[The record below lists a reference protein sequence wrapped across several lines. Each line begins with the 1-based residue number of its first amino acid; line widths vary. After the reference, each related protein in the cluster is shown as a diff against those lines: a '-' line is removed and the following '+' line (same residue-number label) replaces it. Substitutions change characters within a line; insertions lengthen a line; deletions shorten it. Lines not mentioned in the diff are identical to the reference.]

1 MVGAGDVGGL
11 WCSLKGSKVLTLSR
25 QDWLELPLYRFE
37 EWEEGLNDRELVLGS
52 GDAGQ
57 SSFKRTPTYNVCD
70 YYGDYVKELHL
81 EQNFLSH
88 FTVELVEP
96 LETKQREAVGS
107 IATLGKCP
115 FNQDGMCGC
124 TFSISDFEEK
134 LFLSLANSDSN
145 QPCCN
150 CTSEGAVSCCCCC
163 NIDSG
168 ISSGQCTPVLRNASA
183 KAFSETRGDSRWL
196 VQGSLKKED
205 GSIEPYCIQARS
217 VVLASGCSG
226 RPNRLD
232 VPGEDLPFVCHSFV
246 DVVPFLSSLTDP
258 SLPVLI
264 VGAGLS
270 AADMVMLVMSKG
282 LHVIHAFYNDPRD
295 HKLIFTK
302 LAPSL
307 YPEYSRIYSLMK
319 GDTASDLYTPLPK
332 HRVVSFGGTGS
343 STLIRTADNQ
353 TTQLQV
359 SAALVM
365 IGSTADL
372 GFLSDKVPPL
382 GDEHNE
388 RISPKQNPIIVE
400 PFTFESEQ
408 CRGLFAMGPLVG
420 DNFVR
425 FLLGGAL
432 GIASKVWKDRGGNG
446 E

>member
-11 WCSLKGSKVLTLSR
+11 WCSLKGSKVLTLSHK
-25 QDWLELPLYRFE
+25 DWLELPLYRFE
-37 EWEEGLNDRELVLGS
+37 EWEEGQTDMELVLES
-52 GDAGQ
+52 HDAGQ

-70 YYGDYVKELHL
+70 YYRDYVKELHL

-107 IATLGKCP
+107 VATLAKCP
-115 FNQDGMCGC
+115 FNQEDMCDC
-124 TFSISDFEEK
+124 TFSLLDLKEK
-134 LFLSLANSDSN
+134 LVLSLADLTSN
-145 QPCCN
+145 QPCCS
-150 CTSEGAVSCCCCC
+150 CPSEGPVSCCCCC
-163 NIDSG
+163 SIDSG
-168 ISSGQCTPVLRNASA
+168 VSSGQSTPVLRNPSA
-183 KAFSETRGDSRWL
+183 KSFSETRGDSKWF

-205 GSIEPYCIQARS
+205 GSTEPYCIQAKS

-226 RPNRLD
+226 QPNRLG
-232 VPGEDLPFVCHSFV
+232 VPGEDLPFVRHSFV
-246 DVVPFLSSLTDP
+246 DVVPFLSSLTDR

-270 AADMVMLVMSKG
+270 AADMVMLAMSKG

-307 YPEYSRIYSLMK
+307 YPDYSKIYSLMR

-343 STLIRTADNQ
+343 STLISTADNRE
-353 TTQLQV
+353 THLQI
-359 SAALVM
+359 STALVM

-388 RISPKQNPIIVE
+388 RISPKHNPVVVD

-408 CRGLFAMGPLVG
+408 CKGLFAMGPLVG

-446 E
+446 V